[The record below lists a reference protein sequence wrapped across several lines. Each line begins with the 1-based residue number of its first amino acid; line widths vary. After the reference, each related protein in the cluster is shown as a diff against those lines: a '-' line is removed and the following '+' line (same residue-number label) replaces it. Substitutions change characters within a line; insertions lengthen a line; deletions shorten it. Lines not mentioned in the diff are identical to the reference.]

1 MRTDIKREPFQSGD
15 LEALC
20 KVLAD
25 TDIGLTGTE
34 IGHTLAQINIADTD
48 PTMTKWKRLY
58 NALADNQNKRQDGN
72 NVLAFIAK
80 ALQPTRYI
88 NNRENYESML
98 RDINIVLAFHGLK
111 IIDDG
116 KFHPVKPVST
126 LKEAEKRAQN
136 LKTSV
141 SDRNLHKDL
150 LHFCMAELLQ
160 DNYFHA
166 VLEATKSVA
175 AKVRSM
181 TGLNSDGAQL
191 IDDAFGGPD
200 PILKIN
206 AFKTD
211 TEKSE
216 QRGFTNLAKGLFGT
230 FRNPTAHAPK
240 IEWNLQEQD
249 ALDLFTLA
257 SYVLMR
263 KYNYEYMLYLLCR
276 SGKRSTPH
284 L

>member
-1 MRTDIKREPFQSGD
+1 MGKVKKREPFRLGD

-25 TDIGLTGTE
+25 TDTGLTGTE
-34 IGHTLAQINIADTD
+34 IGHTLAQIEVTD
-48 PTMTKWKRLY
+48 INPTMTKWKRLY
-58 NALADNQNKRQDGN
+58 NALSENQNNRQDSN
-72 NVLAFIAK
+72 NILSFIHTALHPTRFINKREYYELKLNNLNTVLAF
-80 ALQPTRYI
+80 Q
-88 NNRENYESML
+88 
-98 RDINIVLAFHGLK
+98 GLEFR
-111 IIDDG
+111 DDG
-116 KFHPVKPVST
+116 KFRIIKPVST
-126 LKEAEKRAQN
+126 LAEAEKRAQKF
-136 LKTSV
+136 KTSV

-150 LHFCMAELLQ
+150 LLFCRAELLQ
-160 DNYFHA
+160 ENYFHA

-175 AKVRSM
+175 SKVRSM

-191 IDDAFGGPD
+191 IDDAFGGNS

-206 AFKTD
+206 TFKTD

-216 QRGFTNLAKGLFGT
+216 QKGFTNLAKGLFGT

-240 IEWNLQEQD
+240 IEWNIEEQD

-257 SYVLMR
+257 SYVLR
-263 KYNYEYMLYLLCR
+263 RIDN
-276 SGKRSTPH
+276 SH

>member
-1 MRTDIKREPFQSGD
+1 MGTDIRRKSFDSGD

-25 TDIGLTGTE
+25 TDTGLTGSE
-34 IGHTLAQINIADTD
+34 IAHTLAQIGVDDTD
-48 PTMTKWKRLY
+48 PAMTKRKRLY
-58 NALADNQNKRQDGN
+58 NALVNDQNRRQSGN
-72 NVLAFIAK
+72 KVLSFIAT
-80 ALQPTRYI
+80 ALQPPRYI
-88 NNRENYESML
+88 NNGELYGSML
-98 RDINIVLAFHGLK
+98 IEVNTVLVLHGLEFR
-111 IIDDG
+111 DDG
-116 KFHPVKPVST
+116 KFHTIKPVST
-126 LKEAEKRAQN
+126 LTEAEKRAQK

-141 SDRNLHKDL
+141 FDRNLHKEL
-150 LHFCMAELLQ
+150 LRFCRAELLQ

-166 VLEATKSVA
+166 VLEATKCVA
-175 AKVRSM
+175 SKVRSI

-191 IDDAFGGPD
+191 IDEAFGGSN

-240 IEWNLQEQD
+240 IEWNLEEQD

-257 SYVLMR
+257 SYVLR
-263 KYNYEYMLYLLCR
+263 RIDNSYK
-276 SGKRSTPH
+276 
-284 L
+284 

>member
-1 MRTDIKREPFQSGD
+1 MGNVKKREPFRSGD

-20 KVLAD
+20 KILAD
-25 TDIGLTGTE
+25 TDTGLTGSE
-34 IGHTLAQINIADTD
+34 IGHTLAQIGVIDTD
-48 PTMTKWKRLY
+48 TTMTKWRRLY

-72 NVLAFIAK
+72 NVLAFIAT
-80 ALQPTRYI
+80 ALRPTRYT
-88 NNRENYESML
+88 NNEENYESML
-98 RDINIVLAFHGLK
+98 MGVNKVLAFHGLEFK
-111 IIDDG
+111 DDG
-116 KFHPVKPVST
+116 KFHTIKPVST
-126 LKEAEKRAQN
+126 LAEAEKRAQ
-136 LKTSV
+136 KFTTSV

-150 LHFCMAELLQ
+150 LHFCRAELLQ

-175 AKVRSM
+175 SKVRSL
-181 TGLNSDGAQL
+181 TELTSDGSKL
-191 IDDAFGGPD
+191 IDDAFGGTN

-240 IEWNLQEQD
+240 IEWDLEEQD

-257 SYVLMR
+257 SYVLR
-263 KYNYEYMLYLLCR
+263 RIDNSHK
-276 SGKRSTPH
+276 
-284 L
+284 

>member
-1 MRTDIKREPFQSGD
+1 MGKDIRRKPFSSGD

-25 TDIGLTGTE
+25 TDTGLTGSE
-34 IGHTLAQINIADTD
+34 IAHTLAQIDIVDTD

-58 NALADNQNKRQDGN
+58 NAFVNDQNKRQYGN
-72 NVLAFIAK
+72 KVLSFIAT

-88 NNRENYESML
+88 NNRKLYRSILM
-98 RDINIVLAFHGLK
+98 DINTVLAFHGLEFK
-111 IIDDG
+111 DDG
-116 KFHPVKPVST
+116 KFHTIKSVST
-126 LKEAEKRAQN
+126 LTEAEKRAKK
-136 LKTSV
+136 LKTSIF
-141 SDRNLHKDL
+141 DRNLHEDL
-150 LHFCMAELLQ
+150 LRFCRAEFLQ

-175 AKVRSM
+175 SKVRSI

-191 IDDAFGGPD
+191 IDDAFGGSN

-211 TEKSE
+211 TEKNE

-240 IEWNLQEQD
+240 IEWNLEEQD

-257 SYVLMR
+257 SYVLRRIDNNYKSLDHFKR
-263 KYNYEYMLYLLCR
+263 KF
-276 SGKRSTPH
+276 
-284 L
+284 

>member
-1 MRTDIKREPFQSGD
+1 VGKVKKREPFRLGD
-15 LEALC
+15 IEALC

-25 TDIGLTGTE
+25 TDIGLTGSE
-34 IGHTLAQINIADTD
+34 IGHTLAQIGVIDTD

-72 NVLAFIAK
+72 NVLAFIAT
-80 ALQPTRYI
+80 ALRPTRYT
-88 NNRENYESML
+88 NNEENYESML
-98 RDINIVLAFHGLK
+98 MGVNKVLAFHGLEFK
-111 IIDDG
+111 DDG
-116 KFHPVKPVST
+116 KFHTIKPVST
-126 LKEAEKRAQN
+126 LAEAEKRAQ
-136 LKTSV
+136 KFTTSV

-150 LHFCMAELLQ
+150 LHFCRAELLQ

-175 AKVRSM
+175 SKVRSL
-181 TGLNSDGAQL
+181 TELTSDGSKL
-191 IDDAFGGPD
+191 IDDAFGGTN

-240 IEWNLQEQD
+240 IEWDLEEQD

-257 SYVLMR
+257 SYVLR
-263 KYNYEYMLYLLCR
+263 RIDNSHK
-276 SGKRSTPH
+276 
-284 L
+284 

>member
-1 MRTDIKREPFQSGD
+1 MGKDIKRKPFPSGD

-25 TDIGLTGTE
+25 TDTGLIGTE
-34 IGHTLAQINIADTD
+34 IAHTLAQINVIDTD
-48 PTMTKWKRLY
+48 PSMTKWKRLY
-58 NALADNQNKRQDGN
+58 NALADDQNRRQSGN
-72 NVLAFIAK
+72 KVLSFIAT

-88 NNRENYESML
+88 NNMKHYESML
-98 RDINIVLAFHGLK
+98 RSINTILAFHGLEFR
-111 IIDDG
+111 DDG
-116 KFHPVKPVST
+116 NFHKVKPVST
-126 LKEAEKRAQN
+126 LSEAENRA
-136 LKTSV
+136 KKFKSSV
-141 SDRNLHKDL
+141 SDRNLHNDL
-150 LHFCMAELLQ
+150 LRFCRAELLQ
-160 DNYFHA
+160 ENYFHA

-175 AKVRSM
+175 SKVRSM

-191 IDDAFGGPD
+191 IDDAFGGSD

-257 SYVLMR
+257 SYVLR
-263 KYNYEYMLYLLCR
+263 RIDN
-276 SGKRSTPH
+276 SHT
-284 L
+284 

>member
-1 MRTDIKREPFQSGD
+1 MGKDIRRKPFRSGD

-25 TDIGLTGTE
+25 TYTGLTGSE
-34 IGHTLAQINIADTD
+34 IAHTLAQIGVVDTD

-58 NALADNQNKRQDGN
+58 NALADEQNKRQDSN
-72 NVLAFIAK
+72 KVLSFIAT

-88 NNRENYESML
+88 NNRELYESML
-98 RDINIVLAFHGLK
+98 MGVNTVLAFHGLEFK
-111 IIDDG
+111 DDG
-116 KFHPVKPVST
+116 KFQLIKPVST
-126 LKEAEKRAQN
+126 LAEAEKRALK

-141 SDRNLHKDL
+141 FDRNLHKDL
-150 LHFCMAELLQ
+150 LRFCRAELLQ

-175 AKVRSM
+175 SKVRSM

-191 IDDAFGGPD
+191 IDDAFGGSN

-240 IEWNLQEQD
+240 IEWNLEEQD

-257 SYVLMR
+257 SYVLR
-263 KYNYEYMLYLLCR
+263 RIDNSYK
-276 SGKRSTPH
+276 
-284 L
+284 

>member
-1 MRTDIKREPFQSGD
+1 MGKVKKREPFRLGD
-15 LEALC
+15 IEALC

-25 TDIGLTGTE
+25 TDIGLTGSE
-34 IGHTLAQINIADTD
+34 IGHTLAQIGVIDTD

-72 NVLAFIAK
+72 NVLAFIAT
-80 ALQPTRYI
+80 ALRPTRYT
-88 NNRENYESML
+88 NNEENYESML
-98 RDINIVLAFHGLK
+98 MGVNKVLAFHGLEFK
-111 IIDDG
+111 DDG
-116 KFHPVKPVST
+116 KFHTIKPVST
-126 LKEAEKRAQN
+126 LAEAEKRAQ
-136 LKTSV
+136 KFTTSV

-150 LHFCMAELLQ
+150 LHFCRAELLQ

-175 AKVRSM
+175 SKVRSM

-240 IEWNLQEQD
+240 IEWDLEEQD

-257 SYVLMR
+257 SYVLR
-263 KYNYEYMLYLLCR
+263 RIDNSHK
-276 SGKRSTPH
+276 
-284 L
+284 

>member
-1 MRTDIKREPFQSGD
+1 MRKHKKLKPFRSGD

-25 TDIGLTGTE
+25 TDTGLTGTE
-34 IGHTLAQINIADTD
+34 IAHTLTQINIVDTD
-48 PTMTKWKRLY
+48 PTITKWKRLY
-58 NALADNQNKRQDGN
+58 NALADDQNKCQYGN
-72 NVLAFIAK
+72 NVLSFIAK

-88 NNRENYESML
+88 NNRNHYDLML
-98 RDINIVLAFHGLK
+98 RGVNIILAFYGLEFR
-111 IIDDG
+111 DDG
-116 KFHPVKPVST
+116 KFHKFKPVST
-126 LKEAEKRAQN
+126 LAEAEKRAQN

-141 SDRNLHKDL
+141 FDRNLHKDL
-150 LHFCMAELLQ
+150 LRFCRTELLQ
-160 DNYFHA
+160 ENYFHA

-175 AKVRSM
+175 SKVRSL
-181 TGLNSDGAQL
+181 TGLDSDGARL
-191 IDDAFGGPD
+191 IDDAFGGTN

-211 TEKSE
+211 TDKSE

-257 SYVLMR
+257 SYVLR
-263 KYNYEYMLYLLCR
+263 RIDN
-276 SGKRSTPH
+276 SHT
-284 L
+284 

>member
-1 MRTDIKREPFQSGD
+1 MGNVKKREPFRSGD

-20 KVLAD
+20 KILAD
-25 TDIGLTGTE
+25 TDTGLTGSE
-34 IGHTLAQINIADTD
+34 IGHTLAQIGVIDTD
-48 PTMTKWKRLY
+48 TTMTKWRRLY
-58 NALADNQNKRQDGN
+58 NALAGDQNKRQSGTR
-72 NVLAFIAK
+72 VLSFIAK

-88 NNRENYESML
+88 NNREHYELML
-98 RDINIVLAFHGLK
+98 RGVNTVLAFHGLEFR
-111 IIDDG
+111 DDG
-116 KFHPVKPVST
+116 KFHTIKPVST
-126 LKEAEKRAQN
+126 LTEAEKRAQ
-136 LKTSV
+136 KFTTSV
-141 SDRNLHKDL
+141 SNRNLHKDL
-150 LHFCMAELLQ
+150 LRFCRAELLQ

-175 AKVRSM
+175 SKVRSL
-181 TGLNSDGAQL
+181 TELTSDGSKL
-191 IDDAFGGPD
+191 IDDAFGGTN

-240 IEWNLQEQD
+240 IEWDLEEQD

-257 SYVLMR
+257 SYVLR
-263 KYNYEYMLYLLCR
+263 RIDNSHK
-276 SGKRSTPH
+276 
-284 L
+284 

>member
-1 MRTDIKREPFQSGD
+1 MGKDVKRKPFSSGD
-15 LEALC
+15 MEALC

-25 TDIGLTGTE
+25 TYSGLTGTE
-34 IGHTLAQINIADTD
+34 IAHTLAQINIVDPD
-48 PTMTKWKRLY
+48 PTISKWKRLF
-58 NALADNQNKRQDGN
+58 NALAENQNKRQSGN
-72 NVLAFIAK
+72 TVLSFIAI

-88 NNRENYESML
+88 NNREHYESML
-98 RDINIVLAFHGLK
+98 RSINTILAFHGLEFR
-111 IIDDG
+111 DDG
-116 KFHPVKPVST
+116 KFHTIKPVST
-126 LKEAEKRAQN
+126 LTEAEKRAQN
-136 LKTSV
+136 LKSSV
-141 SDRNLHKDL
+141 FDRNLHKDL
-150 LHFCMAELLQ
+150 LCFCRSELLQ

-175 AKVRSM
+175 SKVRSI

-191 IDDAFGGPD
+191 IDDAFSGTN

-206 AFKTD
+206 TFKTD

-216 QRGFTNLAKGLFGT
+216 QKGFTNLAKGLFGT

-257 SYVLMR
+257 SYVLR
-263 KYNYEYMLYLLCR
+263 RIDNSHK
-276 SGKRSTPH
+276 
-284 L
+284 

>member
-1 MRTDIKREPFQSGD
+1 MGKDKKRKPFNSGD

-25 TDIGLTGTE
+25 TDTGLTGTE
-34 IGHTLAQINIADTD
+34 IAHTLAQINLVDTD

-58 NALADNQNKRQDGN
+58 NALAEDQNKRQSGN
-72 NVLAFIAK
+72 KVLSFIAT

-88 NNRENYESML
+88 NNREHYESML
-98 RDINIVLAFHGLK
+98 SSINIVLAFHGLK
-111 IIDDG
+111 FIDDG

-126 LKEAEKRAQN
+126 LTEAEKRAQK
-136 LKTSV
+136 LKSSV
-141 SDRNLHKDL
+141 SDRNLHKNL

-175 AKVRSM
+175 SKVRSL

-191 IDDAFGGPD
+191 IDDAFGGSD

-257 SYVLMR
+257 SYVLR
-263 KYNYEYMLYLLCR
+263 RIDN
-276 SGKRSTPH
+276 SHT
-284 L
+284 

>member
-1 MRTDIKREPFQSGD
+1 MGKDIKRKPFSSGD

-25 TDIGLTGTE
+25 TDTGLTGTE
-34 IGHTLAQINIADTD
+34 IAHTLAQINIVDID
-48 PTMTKWKRLY
+48 PTITKWKRLY
-58 NALADNQNKRQDGN
+58 NALAEDQNKRQSGN
-72 NVLAFIAK
+72 KVLSFVAT

-88 NNRENYESML
+88 NDRDHYDLML
-98 RDINIVLAFHGLK
+98 RGVNIVLAFYGLEFR
-111 IIDDG
+111 DDG
-116 KFHPVKPVST
+116 KFHTIKPVST
-126 LKEAEKRAQN
+126 LAEAEKRAQ
-136 LKTSV
+136 KFTTSV

-150 LHFCMAELLQ
+150 LRFCRAELLQ

-166 VLEATKSVA
+166 VLEAIKSVA
-175 AKVRSM
+175 SKVRSM

-206 AFKTD
+206 AFKTY

-257 SYVLMR
+257 SYVLR
-263 KYNYEYMLYLLCR
+263 RIDN
-276 SGKRSTPH
+276 SHT
-284 L
+284 

>member
-1 MRTDIKREPFQSGD
+1 MGNDKKKRKPFSSGD

-25 TDIGLTGTE
+25 TDTGLTGRE
-34 IGHTLAQINIADTD
+34 IGHILAQIGVIDTD
-48 PTMTKWKRLY
+48 PTITKWRRLY
-58 NALADNQNKRQDGN
+58 NALAENQNKRQDGN
-72 NVLAFIAK
+72 RVLSFIAK
-80 ALQPTRYI
+80 ALQPTRFI
-88 NNRENYESML
+88 NNRNQYDLML
-98 RDINIVLAFHGLK
+98 RGVNIVLAFHGLEFR
-111 IIDDG
+111 DDG
-116 KFHPVKPVST
+116 KFHTIKRVST
-126 LKEAEKRAQN
+126 LAEAEKRVQK

-141 SDRNLHKDL
+141 FDRNLHEDL
-150 LHFCMAELLQ
+150 LRFCRAELLQ

-175 AKVRSM
+175 SKVCSM

-191 IDDAFGGPD
+191 IDDAFGGTN

-216 QRGFTNLAKGLFGT
+216 QKGFTNLAKGLFGT

-240 IEWNLQEQD
+240 IEWNLDEQD

-257 SYVLMR
+257 SYVLR
-263 KYNYEYMLYLLCR
+263 RIDNSNK
-276 SGKRSTPH
+276 
-284 L
+284 

>member
-1 MRTDIKREPFQSGD
+1 MGKVIKRKPFGSGD

-20 KVLAD
+20 KVIAD
-25 TDIGLTGTE
+25 TDTGLTGSE
-34 IGHTLAQINIADTD
+34 IAHTLAQIDIVDTD

-58 NALADNQNKRQDGN
+58 NALAEDQNKRKYGN
-72 NVLAFIAK
+72 NVLLFIAK
-80 ALQPTRYI
+80 SLQPTRYI
-88 NNRENYESML
+88 NNRAHYESIL
-98 RDINIVLAFHGLK
+98 RSINNILAFHGLEFK
-111 IIDDG
+111 DDG
-116 KFHPVKPVST
+116 KFHTIKPVST
-126 LKEAEKRAQN
+126 LTEAEKRAQN

-141 SDRNLHKDL
+141 SDRNLHEDL
-150 LHFCMAELLQ
+150 LRFCRAELLQ
-160 DNYFHA
+160 DNCFHA

-175 AKVRSM
+175 SKVRSM

-191 IDDAFGGPD
+191 IDDAFGGSN

-240 IEWNLQEQD
+240 IEWNLEERD

-257 SYVLMR
+257 SYVLR
-263 KYNYEYMLYLLCR
+263 RIDNSYK
-276 SGKRSTPH
+276 
-284 L
+284 

>member
-1 MRTDIKREPFQSGD
+1 MGKYIKRKPFGSGD

-25 TDIGLTGTE
+25 TYSGLTGTE
-34 IGHTLAQINIADTD
+34 IAYTLDQINIVDTD

-58 NALADNQNKRQDGN
+58 NALAENQNRHQAGN
-72 NVLAFIAK
+72 KVLSFIAI

-88 NNRENYESML
+88 NNRENYDSML
-98 RDINIVLAFHGLK
+98 RSINTILAFHGLEFR
-111 IIDDG
+111 DDG
-116 KFHPVKPVST
+116 KFHVIKQVST
-126 LKEAEKRAQN
+126 LTEAEKRVNN

-141 SDRNLHKDL
+141 FDRNLHKDL
-150 LHFCMAELLQ
+150 LRFCRTELLQ

-175 AKVRSM
+175 SKVRSM

-240 IEWNLQEQD
+240 IEWNLEEQD

-257 SYVLMR
+257 SYVLR
-263 KYNYEYMLYLLCR
+263 RIDN
-276 SGKRSTPH
+276 SHT
-284 L
+284 

>member
-1 MRTDIKREPFQSGD
+1 MVKHKKRKPFPSGD

-25 TDIGLTGTE
+25 TDTGLTGSE
-34 IGHTLAQINIADTD
+34 ITHTLAQIDIVDTD
-48 PTMTKWKRLY
+48 PTNTKWKRLY
-58 NALADNQNKRQDGN
+58 NALVEDQNKCQYGN
-72 NVLAFIAK
+72 NVLSFIATT
-80 ALQPTRYI
+80 LQPTRYI
-88 NNRENYESML
+88 NSRELYGSML
-98 RDINIVLAFHGLK
+98 IDVNTVLAFHGLEFR
-111 IIDDG
+111 DDG
-116 KFHPVKPVST
+116 KFHTIKPVST
-126 LKEAEKRAQN
+126 LTEAEKRAQK
-136 LKTSV
+136 LKISV
-141 SDRNLHKDL
+141 FDRNLHEDL
-150 LHFCMAELLQ
+150 LRFCRAELLQ

-175 AKVRSM
+175 SKVCSM

-191 IDDAFGGPD
+191 IDDAFGGTN

-216 QRGFTNLAKGLFGT
+216 QKGFTNLAKGLFGT

-240 IEWNLQEQD
+240 IEWNLDEQD

-257 SYVLMR
+257 SYVLR
-263 KYNYEYMLYLLCR
+263 RIDNSNK
-276 SGKRSTPH
+276 
-284 L
+284 

>member
-1 MRTDIKREPFQSGD
+1 MGTDIKRKPFRSGE

-25 TDIGLTGTE
+25 TDTGLTGSE
-34 IGHTLAQINIADTD
+34 IGHTLAQIGVIDTD

-72 NVLAFIAK
+72 RVLSFIAK

-88 NNRENYESML
+88 NNSEHYGSML
-98 RDINIVLAFHGLK
+98 RGVNTVLAFHGLNFR
-111 IIDDG
+111 DDG
-116 KFHPVKPVST
+116 KFHPIKPVST
-126 LKEAEKRAQN
+126 LEEAEKRAQN

-141 SDRNLHKDL
+141 IDRNLHKDL
-150 LHFCMAELLQ
+150 LLFCRAELVQ

-175 AKVRSM
+175 SKVRSL
-181 TGLNSDGAQL
+181 TGLDSDGARL

-230 FRNPTAHAPK
+230 FRNPAAHAPK

-249 ALDLFTLA
+249 ALDIFTLA
-257 SYVLMR
+257 SYVLR
-263 KYNYEYMLYLLCR
+263 RIDN
-276 SGKRSTPH
+276 SHT
-284 L
+284 

>member
-1 MRTDIKREPFQSGD
+1 MGKVKKRKPFSSGE

-20 KVLAD
+20 KILAD
-25 TDIGLTGTE
+25 TYMGLTGSE
-34 IGHTLAQINIADTD
+34 IAYTLAQISVSDTD

-58 NALADNQNKRQDGN
+58 NALVDDQNKRQYGN
-72 NVLAFIAK
+72 NVLSFIAK

-98 RDINIVLAFHGLK
+98 MDINTVLVFHGLEFK
-111 IIDDG
+111 DDG
-116 KFHPVKPVST
+116 KFHTIKPVST
-126 LKEAEKRAQN
+126 LAEAEKRAQN

-141 SDRNLHKDL
+141 FDRNLHKDL
-150 LHFCMAELLQ
+150 LRFCGAELLK

-175 AKVRSM
+175 SKVRSM
-181 TGLNSDGAQL
+181 TGLHSDGAQL
-191 IDDAFGGPD
+191 IDDTFGGSN

-240 IEWNLQEQD
+240 IEWNLEEQD

-257 SYVLMR
+257 SYVLR
-263 KYNYEYMLYLLCR
+263 RIDNSYK
-276 SGKRSTPH
+276 
-284 L
+284 

>member
-1 MRTDIKREPFQSGD
+1 MRKHKKLKPFPSGD

-25 TDIGLTGTE
+25 TDTGLTGSE
-34 IGHTLAQINIADTD
+34 IGNTLAQIDIVDTD
-48 PTMTKWKRLY
+48 PTITKWKRLY
-58 NALADNQNKRQDGN
+58 NALAEDQNKRQYGN
-72 NVLAFIAK
+72 NVLLFTAI

-88 NNRENYESML
+88 NNREHYESIL
-98 RDINIVLAFHGLK
+98 RSINIVLAFHGLEFR
-111 IIDDG
+111 DDG
-116 KFHPVKPVST
+116 KFHKIKPVST
-126 LKEAEKRAQN
+126 LTEAEKRAQK
-136 LKTSV
+136 LKSSV

-175 AKVRSM
+175 SKVRSM

-191 IDDAFGGPD
+191 IDDAFGGSD

-206 AFKTD
+206 AFKTN

-257 SYVLMR
+257 SYVLR
-263 KYNYEYMLYLLCR
+263 RIDN
-276 SGKRSTPH
+276 SHT
-284 L
+284 

>member
-1 MRTDIKREPFQSGD
+1 MGKDIRRKPFRSGD

-20 KVLAD
+20 KALAD
-25 TDIGLTGTE
+25 TYTGLAGSE
-34 IGHTLAQINIADTD
+34 IAHTLAQIGVVDTD

-58 NALADNQNKRQDGN
+58 NALVNDQNRRLSGN
-72 NVLAFIAK
+72 KVLSFIST

-88 NNRENYESML
+88 NNRALYESML
-98 RDINIVLAFHGLK
+98 RSVNTVLAFYGLEFR
-111 IIDDG
+111 DDG
-116 KFHPVKPVST
+116 KFHSIKPVST
-126 LKEAEKRAQN
+126 LTEAEKRTQK

-141 SDRNLHKDL
+141 FDRNLHKDL
-150 LHFCMAELLQ
+150 LRFCRAELLQ

-166 VLEATKSVA
+166 VLEATKSIA
-175 AKVRSM
+175 SKVRSM
-181 TGLNSDGAQL
+181 TGLSSDGAQL
-191 IDDAFGGPD
+191 IDDTFGGSNPV
-200 PILKIN
+200 LKIN

-240 IEWNLQEQD
+240 IEWNLEEQD

-257 SYVLMR
+257 SYVLR
-263 KYNYEYMLYLLCR
+263 RIDNSYK
-276 SGKRSTPH
+276 
-284 L
+284 